1 MIHNDSSHRGSA
13 HSATRHVGVLPL
25 KADPSFA
32 YTLTWAVAGLLLT
45 SSVAGLLYGPRG
57 LYDPDATTYPAL
69 LGQDAVALIFG
80 LPLLLVSARRA
91 RRGSVRAL
99 LSWMGALFYV
109 AYFWYFY
116 VVGIRFSPFLVVHI
130 ALVSTSMYA
139 VLYLVSALNMA
150 ELKARFDPST
160 PIRLIGGFL
169 MTVSVA
175 FALLWLAVIA
185 SATLKGAD
193 MGAVTRRHR
202 WRGPSATVVFRGPV
216 AVAGSASGLRAG
228 RSAAG
233 ESRHH
238 VSDADGHFGSR
249 DALGPGRGPTADSHV
264 RDRTAVRARVDG
276 LLPAWRERSAVRV
289 HDLVTAPITRAAA
302 S

>member
-1 MIHNDSSHRGSA
+1 MTHHDSSYRGASS
-13 HSATRHVGVLPL
+13 SATRHVGVLPL

-69 LGQDAVALIFG
+69 LGQDAVALVCG

-150 ELKARFDPST
+150 ELKARFDPGT

-193 MGAVTRRHR
+193 IGAVTRYVIAIDGVVLLPLSFFGGLWL
-202 WRGPSATVVFRGPV
+202 WRGQPLGYALAGLLLVKVVTTCLTLVVTSAVVMHWGQAMDPLQTSMYATGLLVGLGLTACYLRG
-216 AVAGSASGLRAG
+216 
-228 RSAAG
+228 
-233 ESRHH
+233 
-238 VSDADGHFGSR
+238 VSDR
-249 DALGPGRGPTADSHV
+249 PC
-264 RDRTAVRARVDG
+264 
-276 LLPAWRERSAVRV
+276 
-289 HDLVTAPITRAAA
+289 A
-302 S
+302 STIW